1 MLLILILCLPIIL
14 IFILALKGDE
24 WFGPGK
30 NFHRHGCYPGYI
42 PGENLKAETDFQKQ
56 EDYADFETMAA
67 MGERQK
73 FSDDLARDYN
83 SYYAQVED
91 DAMMGDKDAIRE
103 LRGEFGE
110 EGYLL

>member
-30 NFHRHGCYPGYI
+30 NFHKHGYYPGYI
-42 PGENLKAETDFQKQ
+42 PGEKLNEEDGFHTQ
-56 EDYADFETMAA
+56 EDYADYETMAA
-67 MGERQK
+67 MGERQN

-83 SYYAQVED
+83 SYYSQLED
-91 DAMMGDKDAIRE
+91 DAMMGDEDAIRE